1 MCTDFHMY
9 EYRKKPGDYLAYI
22 VKKKGESS
30 IGRGEA
36 GFACLFRKGQAGFDH
51 VDHRKRRILLR

>member
-1 MCTDFHMY
+1 MY